1 MLGLL
6 HVSECG
12 SASGL
17 CKGKDPLTPESIYD
31 ERTIEPTTG
40 ELSEGWG
47 RVPGGMLTKVSE
59 QIFWYPSK
67 RYASL

>member
-1 MLGLL
+1 MWICFWTVQGK
-6 HVSECG
+6 G
-12 SASGL
+12 SIDA
-17 CKGKDPLTPESIYD
+17 ESIYD
-31 ERTIEPTTG
+31 ARTLEPTTG

-47 RVPGGMLTKVSE
+47 RVPGEMLTKVSE